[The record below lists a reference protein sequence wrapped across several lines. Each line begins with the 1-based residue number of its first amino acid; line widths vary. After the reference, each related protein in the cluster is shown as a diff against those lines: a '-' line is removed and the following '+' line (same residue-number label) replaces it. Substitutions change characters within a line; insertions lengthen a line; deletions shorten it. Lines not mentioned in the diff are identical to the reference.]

1 MEDPEE
7 YIRSYEKNQTM
18 SKMSLILSGKTEGVS
33 NTGDRFTEDG
43 LDFSAGGTVMGF
55 PVSQSYLN
63 YMGTWSYT
71 IKCPVERDGREIG
84 TLYAEYIYDAVDRSL
99 PDGFYN
105 KQASLYIMDAESQ
118 RFVLKPK
125 GMGQRSAGHLNLAD
139 FYQANDIKAPEI
151 RREVDAC
158 LESGKNILFYHDIR
172 NVRALSY
179 MWAVNGGTIFLVGYV
194 PVQAIQR
201 EGQTVNQNIFIVV
214 ASMLAAFFLCILL
227 YYLNWR
233 QQDKLRREQ
242 EEERRVHS
250 QQLAEA
256 LQAAQIASESKTTF
270 LSNMS
275 HDIRTPMN
283 MRPGFEFLQ
292 TLIDCGYIDAE
303 KALVSEAIEAEGPDF
318 LAGKTPIVM
327 AYWGAANSE
336 TSYGKT
342 DFEMQVIGFPTDRGQ
357 MPVMPMTGLAVGAE
371 AEHRED
377 AAKVL
382 DIMTS
387 DEALRIYSETNRV
400 ISPSKNVKVDCVP
413 ALRPLNQRIEEGVY
427 VLGSNASMRVE
438 QWGNTCQIVRQLL
451 GGATVDECMAA
462 FDELQAETLS

>member
-1 MEDPEE
+1 MRKHENNGLREWAAICMAGLLLLAGAACTGGDENQNLLPSQAVVKQVVNLFSPMEKTAPDAENVARTAADLTVAMAEERLGVSVSYWTYTAEDYQDRTYDEVALDRARNNMDDLYLLNPDTILTLGGEGRLMDLSGLDSAKNLREIIRTANTVDGKLVAIPQEVVAYGLFLNVDLFNQYGLALPETPEE
-7 YIRSYEKNQTM
+7 FLECCRVFQENGIET
-18 SKMSLILSGKTEGVS
+18 
-33 NTGDRFTEDG
+33 
-43 LDFSAGGTVMGF
+43 
-55 PVSQSYLN
+55 P
-63 YMGTWSYT
+63 
-71 IKCPVERDGREIG
+71 IG
-84 TLYAEYIYDAVDRSL
+84 ANRWWLETFVFAQAYADLY
-99 PDGFYN
+99 
-105 KQASLYIMDAESQ
+105 
-118 RFVLKPK
+118 
-125 GMGQRSAGHLNLAD
+125 
-139 FYQANDIKAPEI
+139 
-151 RREVDAC
+151 
-158 LESGKNILFYHDIR
+158 
-172 NVRALSY
+172 
-179 MWAVNGGTIFLVGYV
+179 NGGNTEAEI
-194 PVQAIQR
+194 
-201 EGQTVNQNIFIVV
+201 
-214 ASMLAAFFLCILL
+214 AA
-227 YYLNWR
+227 LN
-233 QQDKLRREQ
+233 
-242 EEERRVHS
+242 S
-250 QQLAEA
+250 GEA
-256 LQAAQIASESKTTF
+256 KYS
-270 LSNMS
+270 
-275 HDIRTPMN
+275 DY

-427 VLGSNASMRVE
+427 VLGSNSSMRVE